1 MRAPVRPGEEFS
13 VQRKTVACFLVLL
26 CLLVAACGYR
36 PLGRDMASRFGE
48 GETISIPIFANKTF
62 KSNLENVLLNQ
73 LIDEFAKRKHLQIG
87 RGDGTD
93 YTLSGEVLSYT
104 RKEVS
109 YSGADEV
116 TEYRATMVISA
127 TLRKNSTRSVLWK
140 GELSWSQD
148 YPSSSD
154 IALLQNNEEAAIRE
168 ISQRLAQQLYLKMS
182 EDF

>member
-1 MRAPVRPGEEFS
+1 M
-13 VQRKTVACFLVLL
+13 QRKAWFLCGVLL
-26 CLLVAACGYR
+26 CLVVSACGYR
-36 PLGRDMASRFGE
+36 PLGRDMESRFGE
-48 GETISIPIFANKTF
+48 GETISIPIFVNKTF
-62 KSNLENVLLNQ
+62 KSNLENILLNE
-73 LIDEFAKRKHLQIG
+73 LIDEFAKRKHLRIG

-104 RKEVS
+104 RNEVS
-109 YSGADEV
+109 YSGADTV
-116 TEYRATMVISA
+116 MEYRATMVISA
-127 TLRKNSTRSVLWK
+127 TLRKNSTRNVIWK

-154 IALLQNNEEAAIRE
+154 IALLQNNEEAAILE